1 MTAASILYSPD
12 AVEDLTLD
20 PVEQAIAD
28 IAAGRPIVV
37 VDDEDR
43 ENEGDLVI
51 AAEKVTPEIVAFM
64 MSECRGLICAPME
77 SDELDRL
84 GLPQMVDD
92 NTESMKTAF
101 TVSVDASA
109 AHGVTTGISASDR
122 ATTLRLLADGG
133 AEPADF
139 VRPGHIF
146 PLRARSGG
154 VLVRN
159 GHTEAAVDLARLAG
173 LRPAGAIVEIAGE
186 DGEML
191 RLPEL
196 IPFARKHG
204 LTIISIEDLIAHRRR
219 LERPAPAEQDP
230 DPAPAGQNPTTTGQ
244 TPALGDQRPAPSDQH
259 PGLSVQRRP
268 AEPLVRR
275 EAEVHLPTAHG
286 TFTAYGYRSAA
297 DGVEHVALVH
307 GELGDGEDVVV
318 RIHSECLT
326 GDVFHS
332 LRCDC
337 GPQLEAS
344 LERIQAEGRG
354 VVVYLR
360 GHEGRGIG
368 LMSKLRAYELQ
379 ERGRDTL
386 DANLELGLPAD
397 ARDYGAGAQIL
408 ADLGVRSVRL
418 LTNNPDKT
426 DALVSH
432 GIEVADREPMPVV
445 AGEHNLRYLRTKRDR
460 MGHDLPWLDPA
471 PTAPLA
477 TCTNQ

>member
-1 MTAASILYSPD
+1 MNAHSLWD
-12 AVEDLTLD
+12 ATDLALD
-20 PVEQAIAD
+20 PVEQAIRD
-28 IAAGRPIVV
+28 IAAGRPVVV

-51 AAEKVTPEIVAFM
+51 AAEKATPEVVAFM

-77 SDELDRL
+77 SDELERL
-84 GLPQMVDD
+84 HLPQMVEH
-92 NTESMKTAF
+92 NTESMRTAF
-101 TVSVDASA
+101 TVSVDAA
-109 AHGVTTGISASDR
+109 PEHGVTTGISAADR
-122 ATTLRLLADGG
+122 ATTLRMLASGTH
-133 AEPADF
+133 EPSDF

-146 PLRARSGG
+146 PLRAQPGG
-154 VLVRN
+154 VLTRN

-186 DGEML
+186 DGVML

-196 IPFARKHG
+196 VPFARKHG
-204 LTIISIEDLIAHRRR
+204 LTIISIEDLIAYRR
-219 LERPAPAEQDP
+219 
-230 DPAPAGQNPTTTGQ
+230 
-244 TPALGDQRPAPSDQH
+244 S
-259 PGLSVQRRP
+259 
-268 AEPLVRR
+268 AEPTVRR

-286 TFTAYGYRSAA
+286 EFTAYGYRSTV

-307 GELGDGEDVVV
+307 GEIGDGEDVLV
-318 RIHSECLT
+318 RVHSECLT

-337 GPQLEAS
+337 GPQLQASMDRITEA
-344 LERIQAEGRG
+344 GRG

-368 LMSKLRAYELQ
+368 LLSKLRAYELQ

-397 ARDYGAGAQIL
+397 ARDYAAGAQIL
-408 ADLGVRSVRL
+408 GDLGVRSLRL
-418 LTNNPDKT
+418 MTNNPDKI
-426 DALVSH
+426 DALTRH
-432 GIEVADREPMPVV
+432 GLTVEGREPMPVT

-460 MGHDLPWLDPA
+460 MGHDLPWLDGSPA
-471 PTAPLA
+471 S
-477 TCTNQ
+477 TCGNQ

>member
-1 MTAASILYSPD
+1 MTSAPPLYD
-12 AVEDLTLD
+12 TDTVENFALD

-43 ENEGDLVI
+43 ENEGDLVV
-51 AAEKVTPEIVAFM
+51 AAEKATPEIVAFM

-77 SDELDRL
+77 GEELDRL
-84 GLPQMVDD
+84 RLPQMVED

-109 AHGVTTGISASDR
+109 AHGVSTGISAADR
-122 ATTLRLLADGG
+122 ATTLRLLASGT
-133 AEPADF
+133 AEPTDL
-139 VRPGHIF
+139 VRPGHVF
-146 PLRARSGG
+146 PLRARPGG

-186 DGEML
+186 DGRML

-204 LTIISIEDLIAHRRR
+204 LTIISIEDLIAYRRSS
-219 LERPAPAEQDP
+219 E
-230 DPAPAGQNPTTTGQ
+230 PT
-244 TPALGDQRPAPSDQH
+244 
-259 PGLSVQRRP
+259 
-268 AEPLVRR
+268 VRR
-275 EAEVHLPTAHG
+275 EAETRLPTRHG
-286 TFTAYGYRSAA
+286 TFTAYGYRSTV

-307 GELGDGEDVVV
+307 GEIGEGEDVLV
-318 RIHSECLT
+318 RVHSECLT
-326 GDVFHS
+326 GDVFGS

-337 GPQLEAS
+337 GPQLDAS
-344 LERIQAEGRG
+344 LERIQDEGRG

-368 LMSKLRAYELQ
+368 LLSKLRAYELQ
-379 ERGRDTL
+379 EQGHDTL

-397 ARDYGAGAQIL
+397 ARDYGAGARIL

-418 LTNNPDKT
+418 MTNNPDKT
-426 DALVSH
+426 DALLRH
-432 GIEVADREPMPVV
+432 GLRVTGREPMPVQ

-460 MGHDLPWLDPA
+460 MGHDLPWLDTPA
-471 PTAPLA
+471 VVASTAGSA
-477 TCTNQ
+477 STCGNQ

>member
-1 MTAASILYSPD
+1 MSAHPSSAATLPGAPETAAPHVLYSTD
-12 AVEDLTLD
+12 NIEDLALD
-20 PVEQAIAD
+20 PIEQAVAD
-28 IAAGRPIVV
+28 IAAGRPVVV

-43 ENEGDLVI
+43 ENEGDLVV
-51 AAEKVTPEIVAFM
+51 AAEKATPEIVAFM

-77 SDELDRL
+77 GDELDRL
-84 GLPQMVDD
+84 QLPQMVED

-109 AHGVTTGISASDR
+109 AHGVTTGISAADR
-122 ATTLRLLADGG
+122 ATTLRLLAGG
-133 AEPADF
+133 AAEPGDL

-146 PLRARSGG
+146 PLRARPGG

-186 DGEML
+186 DGRML

-204 LTIISIEDLIAHRRR
+204 LTIVSIEDLIAHRRAAELPAAR
-219 LERPAPAEQDP
+219 EEEPVDPGEPVVRPEA
-230 DPAPAGQNPTTTGQ
+230 
-244 TPALGDQRPAPSDQH
+244 
-259 PGLSVQRRP
+259 V
-268 AEPLVRR
+268 VR
-275 EAEVHLPTAHG
+275 LPTAHG
-286 TFTAYGYRSAA
+286 TFTAHGYRSTA

-307 GELGDGEDVVV
+307 GDIGDGEDVVV

-326 GDVFHS
+326 GDVFGS
-332 LRCDC
+332 QRCDC
-337 GPQLEAS
+337 GPQLDAS
-344 LERIQAEGRG
+344 LERVRAEGRG

-408 ADLGVRSVRL
+408 RDLGVRSVRL
-418 LTNNPDKT
+418 MTNNPDKT
-426 DALVSH
+426 DALLRH
-432 GIEVADREPMPVV
+432 GLRVTGREPMPVQ

-460 MGHDLPWLDPA
+460 MGHDLPWLDT
-471 PTAPLA
+471 TAVSA
-477 TCTNQ
+477 CGNQ

>member
-1 MTAASILYSPD
+1 MTSHPSPTTALNEALRAAPAGTNVWYSTSHD
-12 AVEDLTLD
+12 EDTSDLSLD
-20 PVEQAIAD
+20 PVEQAIRD
-28 IAAGRPIVV
+28 IANGRPVVV

-51 AAEKVTPEIVAFM
+51 AAEKATPEVVAFM

-77 SDELDRL
+77 NDELERL
-84 GLPQMVDD
+84 QLPQMVEN
-92 NTESMKTAF
+92 NTESMRTAF
-101 TVSVDASA
+101 TVSVDAGP
-109 AHGVTTGISASDR
+109 AHGVTTGISAADR
-122 ATTLRLLADGG
+122 ATTLQLLAGG
-133 AEPADF
+133 TAEAGDF

-146 PLRARSGG
+146 PLRAKSGG

-186 DGEML
+186 DGTML

-204 LTIISIEDLIAHRRR
+204 LTIISIEDLIAYRRSS
-219 LERPAPAEQDP
+219 E
-230 DPAPAGQNPTTTGQ
+230 PT
-244 TPALGDQRPAPSDQH
+244 
-259 PGLSVQRRP
+259 
-268 AEPLVRR
+268 VRR
-275 EAEVHLPTAHG
+275 EAEVNLPTAFG
-286 TFTAYGYRSAA
+286 DFTAYGYRSTV

-307 GELGDGEDVVV
+307 GEIGDGDDVLV
-318 RIHSECLT
+318 RVHSECLT

-337 GPQLEAS
+337 GPQLEES
-344 LERIQAEGRG
+344 MRRITEEGRG
-354 VVVYLR
+354 IVVYLR

-368 LMSKLRAYELQ
+368 LLSKLRAYELQ

-397 ARDYGAGAQIL
+397 SRDYAAGAQIL
-408 ADLGVRSVRL
+408 EDLGVRGLRL

-426 DALVSH
+426 DALLRH
-432 GIEVADREPMPVV
+432 GLKVVARESMPVQ

-460 MGHDLPWLDPA
+460 MGHDLPWLDAPA
-471 PTAPLA
+471 ST
-477 TCTNQ
+477 TCANQ

>member
-1 MTAASILYSPD
+1 MTAQPARLHDRIL
-12 AVEDLTLD
+12 EDLSLD
-20 PVEQAIAD
+20 PVEQAVRD
-28 IAAGRPIVV
+28 IAAGRPVVV

-51 AAEKVTPEIVAFM
+51 AAEKATPEIIAFM

-77 SDELDRL
+77 DDELERL
-84 GLPQMVDD
+84 ELPQMVAH

-109 AHGVTTGISASDR
+109 EHGVTTGISAADR
-122 ATTLRLLADGG
+122 ATTLRMLAGG
-133 AEPADF
+133 RAGPSDF
-139 VRPGHIF
+139 VRPGHVF

-186 DGEML
+186 DGVML

-204 LTIISIEDLIAHRRR
+204 LTIISIEDLIAYRR
-219 LERPAPAEQDP
+219 
-230 DPAPAGQNPTTTGQ
+230 
-244 TPALGDQRPAPSDQH
+244 S
-259 PGLSVQRRP
+259 
-268 AEPLVRR
+268 AEPTVRR
-275 EAEVHLPTAHG
+275 EAEVRLPTSFG
-286 TFTAYGYRSAA
+286 PFTAYGYRSTV

-307 GELGDGEDVVV
+307 GDIGDGQDVLV
-318 RIHSECLT
+318 RVHSECLT
-326 GDVFHS
+326 GDIFQS
-332 LRCDC
+332 QRCDC
-337 GPQLEAS
+337 GPQLHTS
-344 LERIQAEGRG
+344 MERITAEGRG

-368 LMSKLRAYELQ
+368 LLSKLRAYELQ
-379 ERGRDTL
+379 ERGSDTL

-397 ARDYGAGAQIL
+397 ARDYAAGAQIL
-408 ADLGVRSVRL
+408 SDLGVRSLRL
-418 LTNNPDKT
+418 MTNNPDKT
-426 DALVSH
+426 AALVRH
-432 GIEVADREPMPVV
+432 GLEITGREPMPVQ

-460 MGHDLPWLDPA
+460 MGHDLPWLDA
-471 PTAPLA
+471 SASA
-477 TCTNQ
+477 CGNQ

>member
-1 MTAASILYSPD
+1 MPEGLTAQ
-12 AVEDLTLD
+12 TFRLD
-20 PVEQAIAD
+20 PVEQAIRD
-28 IAAGRPIVV
+28 IAAGRPVVV

-51 AAEKVTPEIVAFM
+51 AAEKATPEIIAFM

-77 SDELDRL
+77 GPELDRL
-84 GLPQMVDD
+84 ELPQMVQH

-109 AHGVTTGISASDR
+109 AHGVSTGISAADR
-122 ATTLRLLADGG
+122 ATTLRLLAAGTSG
-133 AEPADF
+133 PSDF

-146 PLRARSGG
+146 PLRAKAGG

-186 DGEML
+186 DGVML

-204 LTIISIEDLIAHRRR
+204 LTIISIEDLIAYRR
-219 LERPAPAEQDP
+219 
-230 DPAPAGQNPTTTGQ
+230 
-244 TPALGDQRPAPSDQH
+244 S
-259 PGLSVQRRP
+259 
-268 AEPLVRR
+268 AEPTVRR
-275 EAEVHLPTAHG
+275 EAEVNLPTAFG
-286 TFTAYGYRSAA
+286 TFTAYGYRSTV

-307 GELGDGEDVVV
+307 GEVGDGSDILV
-318 RIHSECLT
+318 RMHSECLT
-326 GDVFHS
+326 GDIFQS
-332 LRCDC
+332 QRCDC
-337 GPQLEAS
+337 GPQLHAS
-344 LERIQAEGRG
+344 MARIQAEGRG

-368 LMSKLRAYELQ
+368 LLSKLRAYELQ

-408 ADLGVRSVRL
+408 ADLGVHSVRL
-418 LTNNPDKT
+418 LTNNPDKA
-426 DALVSH
+426 DALVGH
-432 GIEVADREPMPVV
+432 GIAVAGRESMPIE

-460 MGHDLPWLDPA
+460 MGHDLPWLDGPVTTSA
-471 PTAPLA
+471 
-477 TCTNQ
+477 CGNQ

>member
-1 MTAASILYSPD
+1 MTAAPILYSTETI
-12 AVEDLTLD
+12 EDFTLD
-20 PVEQAIAD
+20 PIEQAIAD

-43 ENEGDLVI
+43 ENEGDLVV

-77 SDELDRL
+77 GDELDRL
-84 GLPQMVDD
+84 QLPQMVGD

-109 AHGVTTGISASDR
+109 AHGVSTGISAADR
-122 ATTLRLLADGG
+122 AATLQLLASGTAQPSDL
-133 AEPADF
+133 

-146 PLRARSGG
+146 PLRARPGG
-154 VLVRN
+154 VLVRD

-186 DGEML
+186 DGSML

-196 IPFARKHG
+196 IPFARKHN
-204 LTIISIEDLIAHRRR
+204 LTIISIEDLIAYRRSS
-219 LERPAPAEQDP
+219 E
-230 DPAPAGQNPTTTGQ
+230 PT
-244 TPALGDQRPAPSDQH
+244 
-259 PGLSVQRRP
+259 
-268 AEPLVRR
+268 VRR
-275 EAEVHLPTAHG
+275 EAQTRLPTTHG
-286 TFTAYGYRSAA
+286 EFTAYGYRSTV

-307 GELGDGEDVVV
+307 GDIGDGEDIVV
-318 RIHSECLT
+318 RVHSECLT
-326 GDVFHS
+326 GDIFGS
-332 LRCDC
+332 ARCDC
-337 GPQLEAS
+337 GPQLDAS
-344 LERIQAEGRG
+344 LDRVQAEGRG

-368 LMSKLRAYELQ
+368 LLSKLRAYELQ
-379 ERGRDTL
+379 EQGHDTL

-408 ADLGVRSVRL
+408 QDLGVRSLRL
-418 LTNNPDKT
+418 MTNNPDKV
-426 DALVSH
+426 DALVRH
-432 GIEVADREPMPVV
+432 GLRVTGREPMPVH

-460 MGHDLPWLDPA
+460 MGHDLPWLE
-471 PTAPLA
+471 TAPVS
-477 TCTNQ
+477 TCGNQ

>member
-1 MTAASILYSPD
+1 MSTAPVLYSTD
-12 AVEDLTLD
+12 NIEDFALD
-20 PVEQAIAD
+20 PVERAIAD
-28 IAAGRPIVV
+28 IAAGRPVVV

-77 SDELDRL
+77 GDELDRL
-84 GLPQMVDD
+84 ELPQMVDH
-92 NTESMKTAF
+92 NTESMRTAF
-101 TVSVDASA
+101 TVSVDASG

-122 ATTLRLLADGG
+122 ATTLRLLAGG
-133 AEPADF
+133 EAGPGDF

-146 PLRARSGG
+146 PLRARPGG

-186 DGEML
+186 DGHML

-204 LTIISIEDLIAHRRR
+204 LTIISIEDLVAYRRSPKLSAP
-219 LERPAPAEQDP
+219 LETGKPGEQVAPPSEPA
-230 DPAPAGQNPTTTGQ
+230 
-244 TPALGDQRPAPSDQH
+244 
-259 PGLSVQRRP
+259 
-268 AEPLVRR
+268 VRR
-275 EAEVHLPTAHG
+275 EAEVRLPTAFG
-286 TFTAYGYRSAA
+286 EFTAYGYRSTV
-297 DGVEHVALVH
+297 DGVEHIALVH
-307 GELGDGEDVVV
+307 GEIGDGEDVLV
-318 RIHSECLT
+318 RVHSECLT

-344 LERIQAEGRG
+344 LERVQAEGRG

-397 ARDYGAGAQIL
+397 ARDYAAGARIL

-418 LTNNPDKT
+418 MTNNPDKT
-426 DALVSH
+426 EALLRH
-432 GIEVADREPMPVV
+432 GLEVTRREPMPVQ

-460 MGHDLPWLDPA
+460 MGHDLPWLDA
-471 PTAPLA
+471 TAVSA
-477 TCTNQ
+477 CGNQ

>member
-1 MTAASILYSPD
+1 MTTAPVWYSTGHD
-12 AVEDLTLD
+12 EDVSDFALD
-20 PVEQAIAD
+20 PVEKAIAD

-51 AAEKVTPEIVAFM
+51 AAEKATPEIIAFM

-77 SDELDRL
+77 GDELDRL
-84 GLPQMVDD
+84 QLPQMVEN

-109 AHGVTTGISASDR
+109 AHGVSTGISAADR
-122 ATTLRLLADGG
+122 ATTLRLLAGG
-133 AEPADF
+133 EAEAGDF

-146 PLRARSGG
+146 PLRAKPGG

-186 DGEML
+186 DGRML

-204 LTIISIEDLIAHRRR
+204 LTIISIEDLIAYRR
-219 LERPAPAEQDP
+219 
-230 DPAPAGQNPTTTGQ
+230 T
-244 TPALGDQRPAPSDQH
+244 
-259 PGLSVQRRP
+259 
-268 AEPLVRR
+268 AEPTVRR
-275 EAEVHLPTAHG
+275 EAKTQLPTAFG
-286 TFTAYGYRSAA
+286 EFTAYGYRSTV

-307 GELGDGEDVVV
+307 GEIGEGEDVLV
-318 RIHSECLT
+318 RVHSECLT
-326 GDVFHS
+326 GDIFHS

-337 GPQLEAS
+337 GPQLQTS
-344 LERIQAEGRG
+344 MERIQAEGRG

-368 LMSKLRAYELQ
+368 LLSKLRAYELQ

-397 ARDYGAGAQIL
+397 ARDYGASAQIL
-408 ADLGVRSVRL
+408 EDLGVHSLRL

-426 DALVSH
+426 DALVRH
-432 GIEVADREPMPVV
+432 GLKVMRRVPMPVQ

-460 MGHDLPWLDPA
+460 MGHDLPWLD
-471 PTAPLA
+471 TATVSA
-477 TCTNQ
+477 CGNQ

>member
-1 MTAASILYSPD
+1 MTTTPIAYSTHD
-12 AVEDLTLD
+12 EDDFVLD
-20 PVEQAIAD
+20 PVEQAIRD
-28 IAAGRPIVV
+28 IANGRPVVV

-51 AAEKVTPEIVAFM
+51 AAEKATPEIIAFM

-77 SDELDRL
+77 NDELERL
-84 GLPQMVDD
+84 ELPQMVER
-92 NTESMKTAF
+92 NTESMRTAF
-101 TVSVDASA
+101 TVSVDAGP
-109 AHGVTTGISASDR
+109 AHGVTTGISAADR
-122 ATTLRLLADGG
+122 ATTLQLLASGTAQAG
-133 AEPADF
+133 DF

-146 PLRARSGG
+146 PLRAKPGG

-186 DGEML
+186 DGTML

-204 LTIISIEDLIAHRRR
+204 LTIISIEDLIAYRRSS
-219 LERPAPAEQDP
+219 E
-230 DPAPAGQNPTTTGQ
+230 PT
-244 TPALGDQRPAPSDQH
+244 
-259 PGLSVQRRP
+259 
-268 AEPLVRR
+268 VRR
-275 EAEVHLPTAHG
+275 EAEVNLPTAFG
-286 TFTAYGYRSAA
+286 DFTAYGYRSTV

-307 GELGDGEDVVV
+307 GEIGAGDDVLV
-318 RIHSECLT
+318 RVHSECLT

-337 GPQLEAS
+337 GPQLEEAMK
-344 LERIQAEGRG
+344 RITEEGRG

-368 LMSKLRAYELQ
+368 LLSKLRAYELQ

-397 ARDYGAGAQIL
+397 SRDYAAGAQIL
-408 ADLGVRSVRL
+408 DDLGVRGLRL

-426 DALVSH
+426 DALVRY
-432 GIEVADREPMPVV
+432 GLKVVAREPMPVE

-460 MGHDLPWLDPA
+460 MGHDLPWLDAPA
-471 PTAPLA
+471 PTA
-477 TCTNQ
+477 CGNQ

>member
-1 MTAASILYSPD
+1 MTSLKPVPD
-12 AVEDLTLD
+12 IPEEAFRLD
-20 PVEQAIAD
+20 PVEQAVRD
-28 IAAGRPIVV
+28 IAAGRPVVV

-51 AAEKVTPEIVAFM
+51 AAEKATPEIIAFM

-77 SDELDRL
+77 GPELERL
-84 GLPQMVDD
+84 ELPQMVQN

-109 AHGVTTGISASDR
+109 AHGVTTGISAADR
-122 ATTLRLLADGG
+122 ATTLRLLADGVS
-133 AEPADF
+133 EPGDF

-146 PLRARSGG
+146 PLRAKPGG

-186 DGEML
+186 DGVML

-204 LTIISIEDLIAHRRR
+204 LTIISIEDLIAYRR
-219 LERPAPAEQDP
+219 
-230 DPAPAGQNPTTTGQ
+230 
-244 TPALGDQRPAPSDQH
+244 S
-259 PGLSVQRRP
+259 
-268 AEPLVRR
+268 AEPTVHR
-275 EAEVHLPTAHG
+275 EAEVSLPTAFG
-286 TFTAYGYRSAA
+286 EFTAYGYRSTV

-307 GELGDGEDVVV
+307 GEIGDGSDMLV
-318 RIHSECLT
+318 RMHSECLT
-326 GDVFHS
+326 GDIFAS
-332 LRCDC
+332 ERCDC
-337 GPQLEAS
+337 GPQLHAS
-344 LERIQAEGRG
+344 MERIKAEGRG
-354 VVVYLR
+354 IVVYLR

-368 LMSKLRAYELQ
+368 LLSKLRAYELQ
-379 ERGRDTL
+379 ELGRDTL

-408 ADLGVRSVRL
+408 ADLGVHSVRL
-418 LTNNPDKT
+418 MTNNPEKS
-426 DALVSH
+426 DALVRH
-432 GIEVADREPMPVV
+432 GITVSSREPMPMQ

-460 MGHDLPWLDPA
+460 MGHDLPWLDGPVTTSA
-471 PTAPLA
+471 
-477 TCTNQ
+477 CGNQ